1 MWLWELTLRGQ
12 EGAGKVMPTWRR
24 SALPGL
30 AAQEG
35 QGAAVR
41 PDTGILQR
49 VLVEEVRGGS
59 LVRRVAWENKP
70 TCRHCFGVL
79 QKQLGRL
86 DVGMGFLHSSSPN
99 S

>member
-1 MWLWELTLRGQ
+1 
-12 EGAGKVMPTWRR
+12 MPAWRC
-24 SALPGL
+24 SGMPGL

-86 DVGMGFLHSSSPN
+86 DVRMGFLHSSSPN
-99 S
+99 CLEAFHFS